1 MIKFAILGYGFIGA
15 VHAATLKK
23 VDDARVVAVI
33 EKDKSKWGAV
43 TKGNIDV
50 AGMGSLDAPFFES
63 IAQMQAKVE
72 ADCIS
77 VCLPTFL
84 HRSFVEQALAAGMHV
99 VCEKPMALTL
109 DDCDAMIAAARASG
123 KQLFIAQCIRF
134 WPEYVEL
141 KKIHDSGLLGA
152 PVSFRFQRLSGLP
165 TWGGENSW
173 FMQEEKSGGC
183 LFDLHVHDIDFVN
196 YLLGKPRA
204 LFARGVKLGNN
215 TNAAVVSQYHYENN
229 VLCTLEGSW
238 RYHSGFKMS
247 YSAVYENGQ
256 VEYDST
262 QSPALK
268 LWRVGATEPE
278 HVQVPLTDGYTEQYN
293 YFVDCL
299 KNNKAPALVP
309 PESTRLSIELAL
321 AERESIEK
329 GSVIEL

>member
-1 MIKFAILGYGFIGA
+1 MIRFAILGYGFIGA

-23 VDDARVVAVI
+23 VDDAQVVAVI

-43 TKGNIDV
+43 TRGNIDV
-50 AGMGSLDAPFFES
+50 NGMGSLDVPFFES
-63 IAQMQAKVE
+63 IAQMQDNVE

-84 HRSFVEQALAAGMHV
+84 HRSFAEQAMAAGMHV

-109 DDCDAMIAAARASG
+109 NDCDAMIAATRASG

-141 KKIHDSGLLGA
+141 KRMHDSGLLGA
-152 PVSFRFQRLSGLP
+152 PLSFRFQRLSGMP

-173 FMQEEKSGGC
+173 FMQEDKSGGC

-196 YLLGKPRA
+196 TLLGKPRA
-204 LFARGVKLGNN
+204 LYARGVKLANS
-215 TNAAVVSQYHYENN
+215 NAAVVSQYHYENN
-229 VLCTLEGSW
+229 LLCTIEGSW
-238 RYHSGFKMS
+238 LSFSGFKMS
-247 YSAVYENGQ
+247 YTAVYENGQ
-256 VEYDST
+256 LEYDST

-268 LWRVGATEPE
+268 LWKKGAAEPE
-278 HVQVPLTDGYTEQYN
+278 AVHVAATDGYTEQYN

-299 KNNKAPALVP
+299 KSGKAPALVP